1 MCQEKNSQNNIKN
14 TDNCNFTKGS
24 DVKIKAGNA
33 TNMHNIRASCK
44 AEELSKLKL
53 KCEQLVRTCITGLLI
68 TMSNVAFKEMEDEM
82 NKAVCW
88 YLSCDRYWEDGP
100 LEPRAF
106 PWGLIVILIFVLSTG
121 ICFCYY
127 IIWILFDSDETAIN
141 SNHHISQHNQCLK
154 YSPDSP
160 GGQLFSH
167 QHMHD
172 LYPEQSQAEHPY
184 SLRHYYGDQI
194 QIDTS
199 SSTTHRNGQRTS
211 TPLRRQG
218 QNNLPYQENNSNS
231 NTAIAATSTASL
243 ANTIDYKVNSLSD
256 AAAKPINSLQH
267 SLDMHHSYVGASQPS
282 LHASSSAHDIIENEV
297 GQNEHYI
304 YVTYPPDLKK
314 RFFEK
319 FE

>member
-1 MCQEKNSQNNIKN
+1 
-14 TDNCNFTKGS
+14 
-24 DVKIKAGNA
+24 
-33 TNMHNIRASCK
+33 
-44 AEELSKLKL
+44 
-53 KCEQLVRTCITGLLI
+53 
-68 TMSNVAFKEMEDEM
+68 M